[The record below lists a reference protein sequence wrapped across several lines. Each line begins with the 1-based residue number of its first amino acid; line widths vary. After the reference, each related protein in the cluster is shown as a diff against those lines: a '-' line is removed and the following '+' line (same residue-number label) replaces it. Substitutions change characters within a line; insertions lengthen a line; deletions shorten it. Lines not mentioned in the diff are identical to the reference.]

1 MNGDIFMRPF
11 DTPFGAVAF
20 DKISNADYLPA
31 FGTAIGQAWSEVEAI
46 RDNAEA
52 PTFANTIAALARSG
66 EMLERVAGA
75 FFPLTS
81 ACTDDEMMD
90 ISVKVSEMLTEHSVR
105 VSLDEKLWQRI
116 RSVHDSSESAALD
129 REDRMLLK
137 DTYEKFVRS
146 GALLEG
152 ADREAYREA
161 KKELSQLSEQFGQ
174 NLVKENAGM
183 KIYLGADDLDGLP
196 ERLVEEAAERAVS
209 EGRAGEYCFKLDFSV
224 YSTFMSHSSR
234 RDLRE
239 RFFRAYSSRNSA
251 GEYSNLAIVSRMAW
265 LRLKVARLLGYDTY
279 ADYALA
285 NKMARTRSN
294 VDALLR
300 RLKDAYMPVQRAEVD
315 AITDF
320 ARVTEGDSFVTR
332 QWDYAYYSRLY
343 RISRYDYD
351 PESMRPYFKLDTTV
365 KGVFGLARTLYGID
379 FVKRHDIPVYHPDV
393 EVYEVKDI
401 DGSHLGLLYMDFF
414 PRDGKRAGAWMTDF
428 REQSML
434 PYGSDVRPHVSIVTN
449 FTRPT
454 SSTPALLSPNEVNT
468 LLHEF
473 GHALHSLFSRCR
485 YAALSGTNVARDFV
499 ELPSQFNENFM
510 RRREFLDTFAR
521 HYQTGEPLPD
531 EAVEK
536 MVRSSQFGCGYDCI
550 RQLMFGLTDMAWHT
564 VTEPVDDPV
573 AFELSV
579 TDAMA
584 AIPNECRSV
593 VSPSFGHIFSGGYA
607 AGYYSYKWAE
617 VIEADAFGRFLE
629 EGVTNRRTAESFR
642 REILEKGATDE
653 PDELYRR
660 FRGRD
665 PEPEALLR
673 RDGVIS

>member
-1 MNGDIFMRPF
+1 MRPF

-209 EGRAGEYCFKLDFSV
+209 ESRAGEYCFKLDFSV

-434 PYGSDVRPHVSIVTN
+434 PDGSDVRPHVSIVTN

-536 MVRSSQFGCGYDCI
+536 KVRSSQFGCGYDCI
-550 RQLMFGLTDMAWHT
+550 RQLMIGLTDMAWHT

>member
-1 MNGDIFMRPF
+1 MALDENGQYHSIATVNKKNVQRRQTLKEIGVSFPDMSSAYPGVTQVGWMNMDGTEVTEDTAIVEPYFTVYAKYDKGIFEVSYKYPNSNGEWSYAQPNPIVYEYGTTYGELMKTAREFIPDDLMKDYPFSGWEYSEEWIYDKDEIVSGSQGAFLIADFEGVIVLEIYRDYYDQEGRSHRGSEVYTVTKGTKQEDVIKQLNASEAPTVYNGLRFKEWDSYAYLGD
-11 DTPFGAVAF
+11 
-20 DKISNADYLPA
+20 
-31 FGTAIGQAWSEVEAI
+31 FGTAQNGEEYIM
-46 RDNAEA
+46 NA
-52 PTFANTIAALARSG
+52 
-66 EMLERVAGA
+66 V
-75 FFPLTS
+75 
-81 ACTDDEMMD
+81 
-90 ISVKVSEMLTEHSVR
+90 
-105 VSLDEKLWQRI
+105 
-116 RSVHDSSESAALD
+116 
-129 REDRMLLK
+129 
-137 DTYEKFVRS
+137 
-146 GALLEG
+146 
-152 ADREAYREA
+152 
-161 KKELSQLSEQFGQ
+161 
-174 NLVKENAGM
+174 
-183 KIYLGADDLDGLP
+183 
-196 ERLVEEAAERAVS
+196 
-209 EGRAGEYCFKLDFSV
+209 
-224 YSTFMSHSSR
+224 
-234 RDLRE
+234 
-239 RFFRAYSSRNSA
+239 
-251 GEYSNLAIVSRMAW
+251 
-265 LRLKVARLLGYDTY
+265 YDTY

-434 PYGSDVRPHVSIVTN
+434 PDGSDVRPHVSIVTN

-642 REILEKGATDE
+642 LEILEKGATDE

>member
-31 FGTAIGQAWSEVEAI
+31 FETSIGQAWSEVEAI

-90 ISVKVSEMLTEHSVR
+90 ISVKGSEMLTEHSVR

-209 EGRAGEYCFKLDFSV
+209 EGRAGEYCFKLDFPV

-434 PYGSDVRPHVSIVTN
+434 PDGSDVRPHVSIVTN

-536 MVRSSQFGCGYDCI
+536 MVRSSQFCCGYDCI

>member
-1 MNGDIFMRPF
+1 MKGEIFARPF

-20 DKISNADYLPA
+20 DKITNADYLPA
-31 FGTAIGQAWSEVEAI
+31 FETAIKRAWDEVRAI
-46 RDNAEA
+46 RDNEEP
-52 PTFANTIAALARSG
+52 PTFANTIVAFARSG

-81 ACTDDEMMD
+81 ACTDDELMA
-90 ISVKVSEMLTEHSVR
+90 ISEKVSEMLTEHSVR
-105 VSLDEKLWQRI
+105 ISLDEKLWQRI
-116 RSVHDSSESAALD
+116 RRVHDSGEAESLD
-129 REDRMLLK
+129 TEDRMLLK
-137 DTYEKFVRS
+137 DTYERFVRS

-152 ADREAYREA
+152 ADREAYKAA
-161 KKELSQLSEQFGQ
+161 KKELAQLSEQFGQ
-174 NLVKENAGM
+174 NLVKENAGL

-196 ERLVEEAAERAVS
+196 PRLVEEAAERAAS
-209 EGRAGEYCFKLDFSV
+209 EGRAGEYCFKLDFPV
-224 YSTFMSHSSR
+224 YNTFMSHSSR

-239 RFFRAYSSRNSA
+239 RFFRAYSSRNVA
-251 GEYSNLAIVSRMAW
+251 GEYSNTGICSRMAS
-265 LRLKVARLLGYDTY
+265 LRLQTSRLLGYDTY
-279 ADYALA
+279 ADYALD

-294 VDALLR
+294 VDNLLN
-300 RLKDAYMPVQRAEVD
+300 RLKEAYMPVQRREVD
-315 AITDF
+315 EITGF
-320 ARVTEGDSFVTR
+320 ARQTEGEGFELR

-343 RISRYDYD
+343 RMSRFDYD

-365 KGVFGLARTLYGID
+365 GGVFGLARMLYGIEFERRMD
-379 FVKRHDIPVYHPDV
+379 VPVYHPDV
-393 EVYEVKDI
+393 EVYEVKDN

-428 REQSML
+428 REQSTTAD
-434 PYGSDVRPHVSIVTN
+434 GTDIRPHVSIVTN

-454 SSTPALLSPNEVNT
+454 ASTPALLSPNEVNT

-485 YAALSGTNVARDFV
+485 YTALSGTNVARDFV
-499 ELPSQFNENFM
+499 ELPSQFNENFLH
-510 RRREFLDTFAR
+510 RREFLDTFAK

-531 EAVEK
+531 EAVQR
-536 MVRSSQFGCGYDCI
+536 MIRSHRFGCGYDCV

-564 VTEPVDDPV
+564 VTEEVKDPV
-573 AFELSV
+573 AFELAV
-579 TDAMA
+579 TDPMA

-629 EGVTNRRTAESFR
+629 EGVMNRATAGSFR
-642 REILEKGATDE
+642 REILEKGATEE
-653 PDELYRR
+653 PDVLYRR

-665 PEPEALLR
+665 PEPDALLR

>member
-1 MNGDIFMRPF
+1 MNGEIFSRPF
-11 DTPFGAVAF
+11 DAPFGAVPF
-20 DKISNADYLPA
+20 DRITVADYMPA
-31 FGTAIGQAWSEVEAI
+31 FEEALRQSWNEIESI
-46 RDNAEA
+46 RDNEET
-52 PTFANTIAALARSG
+52 PTFANTVAALARSG
-66 EMLERVAGA
+66 EMLDRVAGA

-81 ACTDDEMMD
+81 ACTDDSMMD
-90 ISVKVSEMLTEHSVR
+90 ISVRVSEMLTEHSVR
-105 VSLDEKLWQRI
+105 ISLDEKLWARI
-116 RSVHDSSESAALD
+116 RTVHDSGEAATLD
-129 REDRMLLK
+129 GEDRMLLK
-137 DTYEKFVRS
+137 KTYERFVRS

-174 NLVKENAGM
+174 NLVKENAGL
-183 KIYLGADDLDGLP
+183 KFYLGGDDLDGLP
-196 ERLVEEAAERAVS
+196 DRLVEEASERAAA
-209 EGRAGEYCFKLDFSV
+209 EGRAGEYCFKLDFPV

-239 RFFRAYSSRNSA
+239 RFFRAYSSRNVS
-251 GEYSNLAIVSRMAW
+251 GSYSNLDIAARMSW
-265 LRLKVARLLGYDTY
+265 LRLRVARLLGYDTY
-279 ADYALA
+279 ADYALE
-285 NKMARTRSN
+285 NKMARTRAN
-294 VDALLR
+294 VEHLLH
-300 RLKDAYMPVQRAEVD
+300 RLEEAYMPVQRREVD
-315 AITDF
+315 EIAEF
-320 ARVTEGDSFVTR
+320 ARRSEGAHFVLR

-343 RISRYDYD
+343 RISRFDYD
-351 PESMRPYFKLDTTV
+351 PESMRPYFRLDTTV
-365 KGVFGLARTLYGID
+365 EGVFGLARMLYGIE
-379 FVKRHDIPVYHPDV
+379 FCRRTDIPVYHPEV
-393 EVYEVKDI
+393 KVYEVKDN

-428 REQSML
+428 REQSTTAE
-434 PYGSDVRPHVSIVTN
+434 GTDIRPHVSIVTN

-485 YAALSGTNVARDFV
+485 YTALSGTNVARDFV
-499 ELPSQFNENFM
+499 ELPSQFNENFL

-521 HYQTGEPLPD
+521 HYLTGQPLPD

-536 MVRSSQFGCGYDCI
+536 MIGSHQFGCGYDCI

-564 VTEPVDDPV
+564 IIEKVDDPA
-573 AFELSV
+573 AFELAV
-579 TDAMA
+579 TDTLSV
-584 AIPNECRSV
+584 IPNESRSV
-593 VSPSFGHIFSGGYA
+593 TSPSFGHIFSGGYA

-629 EGVTNRRTAESFR
+629 EGVTNRATAESFR
-642 REILEKGATDE
+642 REILEKGATEE
-653 PDELYRR
+653 PDVLYRR

-665 PEPEALLR
+665 PEPDALLR